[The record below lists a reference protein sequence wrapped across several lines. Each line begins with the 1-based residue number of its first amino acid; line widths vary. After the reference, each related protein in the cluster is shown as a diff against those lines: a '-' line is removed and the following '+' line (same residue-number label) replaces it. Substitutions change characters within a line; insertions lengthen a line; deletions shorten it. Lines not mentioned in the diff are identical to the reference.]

1 MKATITTTISKETK
15 ISDYPRLKEVKQELK
30 NMLPDLLPELT
41 RVNSIRT
48 MSDNGHWN
56 TLAVG
61 NIDIITDIKLE
72 LVICRES
79 PMICTSF
86 WVNGFINHKWA
97 VCHIVNYAIWRD
109 GYLDFDIVET
119 GGTLSDGSPRY
130 SHGLDLFF
138 STRNI

>member
-1 MKATITTTISKETK
+1 MKATITISKETK
-15 ISDYPRLKEVKQELK
+15 VAELPRLKEVKQELK

-41 RVNSIRT
+41 RVNAIRT
-48 MSDNGHWN
+48 MANNGNWN

-61 NIDIITDIKLE
+61 NIDIISDVKLE
-72 LVICRES
+72 LVMCREM
-79 PMICTSF
+79 PLICAHF
-86 WVNGFINHKWA
+86 WVNGFINHKYS
-97 VCHIVNYAIWRD
+97 VCHIINYAIWRD
-109 GYLDFDIVET
+109 GALDFDIVET

>member
-1 MKATITTTISKETK
+1 MKATITISKDNR
-15 ISDYPRLKEVKQELK
+15 IADIPRLKEVKQELK

-41 RVNSIRT
+41 RINTIKT
-48 MSDNGHWN
+48 MANNGNWD
-56 TLAVG
+56 TLELG
-61 NIDIITDIKLE
+61 NVDIISDVKLE
-72 LVICRES
+72 LLICRES

-86 WVNGFINHKWA
+86 WMNGFIDHKWA
-97 VCHIVNYAIWRD
+97 VCNIVNYAIWRD

-119 GGTLSDGSPRY
+119 GGALSDGSPRY